1 MQDAIAHLHVNR
13 LALPVIKDAA
23 WSNSDDL
30 ALLWLLLRRVGQDDA
45 AGGLLIARD
54 WLDDDAV
61 AEGSECC
68 LLGHW

>member
-13 LALPVIKDAA
+13 FALPVIKDAA

-54 WLDDDAV
+54 WLDDHAV
-61 AEGSECC
+61 AEGSKSC